1 VPAPTGVMGT
11 ALQTTADK
19 KKTNSESEGEDS
31 LPPETGSRVWLY
43 DVDGEDAPIRL
54 DGGDIQPPT
63 DDQMLWIDVDWG
75 STEQL
80 QGLWDQIGIRDQIGS
95 FDTTR
100 ERPQVVHHNGL
111 LQLNV
116 FALRDDSEL
125 DPIALLCLVGTN
137 WIVTVHDGE
146 LDLVDKFNK
155 PFHGET
161 NLGALDGP
169 TFLSLVLDW
178 QVTGYFKAIE
188 TLQADIDRLDE
199 ELLQHSPDQD
209 ALLDRLLGLRRRVRR
224 LRQTLAPHRD
234 VLGLLSHPES
244 DAAVGSAAAPNYQRT
259 SERLERALDS
269 VDTAR
274 EMIVGSFD
282 IFMSRTAQATNDLI
296 KRLTIVSV
304 LLLPAVVI
312 AGIMGMNFKVAIFD
326 WPWMFWV
333 TLGLMAL
340 LAAATLIVARRRN
353 WI

>member
-1 VPAPTGVMGT
+1 MA
-11 ALQTTADK
+11 ALQI
-19 KKTNSESEGEDS
+19 TNRRHNDQESHLEDS
-31 LPPETGSRVWLY
+31 HPGDSRDTEAPLEAGSRVWLY
-43 DVDGEDAPIRL
+43 DADGEDAPVQL
-54 DGGDIQPPT
+54 DGGDISEPT
-63 DDQMLWIDVDWG
+63 DDQMLWADVDSG
-75 STEQL
+75 STDEL
-80 QGLWDQIGIRDQIGS
+80 QGLWDQLGISDQVGSPNTIG
-95 FDTTR
+95 
-100 ERPQVVHHNGL
+100 ERPQVVHNNGF

-137 WIVTVHDGE
+137 WIVTIHDGD

-155 PFHGET
+155 PFHAET
-161 NLGALDGP
+161 KLGALDGP

-178 QVTGYFKAIE
+178 QLTGYFKAIE
-188 TLQADIDRLDE
+188 TLQSDIDRLDE

-209 ALLDRLLGLRRRVRR
+209 ALLDRLLSLRRRVRR

-244 DAAVGSAAAPNYQRT
+244 DAVVGSTAASNYQRT
-259 SERLERALDS
+259 AERLERALDA
-269 VDTAR
+269 VDTGR

-282 IFMSRTAQATNDLI
+282 IFMSRTAQATNDLM

-333 TLGLMAL
+333 TLAVMAM
-340 LAAATLIVARRRN
+340 LAAATLLVARRRN